1 MFMDQFLS
9 KRVWKK
15 HQQQRMDTDLEKL
28 ATPEQLTQFR
38 RSQPA
43 LSAIK
48 FIDTSDNGLKRV
60 VQGEYVNLRDF
71 LLTEIANTT
80 VLILF
85 YATEELSVNAFQTLI
100 EEPGREVQV
109 GTFLRESRGTCGN
122 GSYIQ
127 FNPVGRSGMVF
138 MLTGT
143 VVTGFQML
151 YFDLNILY
159 YVDVINM

>member
-1 MFMDQFLS
+1 MTD
-9 KRVWKK
+9 RVCLWISSYRKECGKK

-85 YATEELSVNAFQTLI
+85 YATEELAFQTLI

-109 GTFLRESRGTCGN
+109 GTFLRESRGLPAGMEVTFC
-122 GSYIQ
+122 SI
-127 FNPVGRSGMVF
+127 PWDGREWFSC
-138 MLTGT
+138 
-143 VVTGFQML
+143 
-151 YFDLNILY
+151 
-159 YVDVINM
+159 